1 VDFTN
6 FNMKTRAELNEYLQ
20 KFAGMKPYLHIRNEE
35 WEYIKSNWER
45 DDVKEELADLCMQY
59 PLPLAPLTE
68 KDALESFN
76 QLKGTWWYD
85 LLTEGEWFP
94 RRADDGKYSLE
105 FRGNMM
111 YFRRN
116 NVGNVASNYFQQEN
130 RWGVD
135 GTVSPGPKRTW
146 DTRAFM
152 VTLMGGLY
160 TLKFEEVS
168 QKTLRACISLR
179 KYICSQ
185 FKPNVAK
192 ALYDYLG
199 GTHILDISAGWG
211 DRLAGF
217 FTANDTEFYLGLD
230 PRVENH
236 PIYQQQAEFYSKHL
250 TFFEKSKEV
259 RFSTSPAEDFEFTEY
274 KDTFDIVFSSPPYFS
289 VERYSYD
296 DTQSWVRYKTIDD
309 WNTNFLHK
317 TIANVW
323 PTIKVGGYLCIN
335 IADVYASSGGN
346 REYQRI
352 TDPMND
358 FISTLSGS
366 RYEGCIGMEMAV
378 RPGSVGAG
386 GLIEGDEERFKEETL
401 KKVEDVDGKRFGEPI
416 WIWKKIN

>member
-1 VDFTN
+1 
-6 FNMKTRAELNEYLQ
+6 MKKNRDELREFLQ
-20 KFAGMKPYLHIRNEE
+20 KFYKMTPYLHIGEGE
-35 WEYIKSNWER
+35 WNYIKQNWDR
-45 DDVKEELADLCMQY
+45 GDVKEELADLCMTY
-59 PLPLAPLTE
+59 PLPLSPLTE
-68 KDALESFN
+68 EDALLSFN
-76 QLKGTWWYD
+76 QLKGTWWND

-94 RRADDGKYSLE
+94 RRADGGKYSLE

-116 NVGNVASNYFQQEN
+116 NIGNTASNYFQQEN

-146 DTRAFM
+146 ETRAFM

-160 TLKFEEVS
+160 TLKFDEVS
-168 QKTLRACISLR
+168 QKTLRMCLSLR

-217 FTANDTEFYLGLD
+217 FTANDTEYYLGLD

-236 PIYQQQAEFYSKHL
+236 PIYQQQADFYSKHL
-250 TFFEKSKEV
+250 TFFEKEKEAN
-259 RFSTSPAEDFEFTEY
+259 FSPSPAEDFDFTPY
-274 KDTFDIVFSSPPYFS
+274 RNTFDIVFSSPPYFS

-296 DTQSWVRYKTIDD
+296 ETQSWVRYKTIDD
-309 WNTNFLHK
+309 WNVNFLHK
-317 TIANVW
+317 TIENVW

-335 IADVYASSGGN
+335 IADVYASSGGS
-346 REYQRI
+346 RGYQKI

-358 FISTLSGS
+358 FISTLPGAK
-366 RYEGCIGMEMAV
+366 YEGCLGMEMAV

-386 GLIEGDEERFKEETL
+386 GMIEGDAQRFTEDTL
-401 KKVEDVDGKRFGEPI
+401 KKAEEDSGKRFAEPI